1 MNPEL
6 KSKWIEALRSGEFKQ
21 TTGMFKKTHSD
32 GTERF
37 CCLGVLC
44 VVAEENPIIFAGSNW
59 AFADRALGR
68 TISGSPWP
76 DHLAAK
82 NDGGASFAEIANY
95 IDWSRQSQ
103 SFTAMAAQT
112 GARIG
117 TLSTVMPPP
126 TPSSR

>member
-6 KSKWIEALRSGEFKQ
+6 KEKWVEALRSGEFKQ

-59 AFADRALGR
+59 DFVWDFVDRALGR

-95 IDWSRQSQ
+95 IEQN
-103 SFTAMAAQT
+103 
-112 GARIG
+112 
-117 TLSTVMPPP
+117 L
-126 TPSSR
+126 